1 MEPWRAFWHRWV
13 SSAYAR
19 AYAETIQQGDLLPES
34 RREMTVLLKAHLLEK
49 AVHEVAYELRNRPT
63 WTRIPLQAILDLVAG
78 WDEGPAQEPVVKS
91 HHEAG
96 VRR

>member
-1 MEPWRAFWHRWV
+1 
-13 SSAYAR
+13 
-19 AYAETIQQGDLLPES
+19 
-34 RREMTVLLKAHLLEK
+34 MTVLLKAHLLEK